1 MNELNLQKKEIQ
13 EDPIITVIGVGG
25 GGGNALNYMWKL
37 GIKDVNFLACNTDA
51 KALKNLH
58 PDFPAKGF
66 VRKFPSGVY
75 RQERR

>member
-37 GIKDVNFLACNTDA
+37 GIKDVNFLACN
-51 KALKNLH
+51 
-58 PDFPAKGF
+58 
-66 VRKFPSGVY
+66 VEYSI
-75 RQERR
+75 